1 MIYLSKQKLME
12 IYHILWISR
21 VNANLACMKKN
32 VNFSSVGGF
41 LILMF
46 VMITLSSTLLHPLF
60 FLLEVKHITDHFVK
74 VTVTQ

>member
-1 MIYLSKQKLME
+1 ME

-21 VNANLACMKKN
+21 VNAHLVCMKKN
-32 VNFSSVGGF
+32 VNYSSLGSF

-46 VMITLSSTLLHPLF
+46 AMITLSSTLLHPLF
-60 FLLEVKHITDHFVK
+60 FLLEAKYIIDHFVK

>member
-1 MIYLSKQKLME
+1 MIYFSKQKIME

-21 VNANLACMKKN
+21 VNVNLVCMKKN
-32 VNFSSVGGF
+32 VNYSSLGSF
-41 LILMF
+41 LILVF

-60 FLLEVKHITDHFVK
+60 FLLEVKYITDHFVK